1 MLLNYQIKQT
11 SNVDLDNKNEIIFV
25 IHGLFGSLSNL
36 STLAKDLQSHYHVI
50 LIDVRNHGKS
60 PQSHSMS
67 YPEMVEDIFE
77 LADHLEIEKFSIVGH
92 SMGGKIAMGCAL
104 THPERIKSIVIADIA
119 PVSYEDKHSEV
130 FNGLLLLNFKKI
142 QNRMQASEQLSRY
155 IDSPEVR
162 QFLLKSLQKKG
173 NDFAFLFNLRALA
186 DNYMHIRG
194 WPYINKTFEHP
205 ALFIKGGSSDY
216 ILPVHQKS
224 IMDQFPNAHAK
235 IISNTGHWL
244 HAEKAKT
251 FNRLITD
258 FFKK

>member
-11 SNVDLDNKNEIIFV
+11 SNVDLDNKTEIIFV

-36 STLAKDLQSHYHVI
+36 STLAKDLQSQYHVI

-60 PQSHSMS
+60 PQNKSMS
-67 YPEMVEDIFE
+67 YPEMVEDVIE
-77 LADHLEIEKFSIVGH
+77 LADHLKIEQFSIVGH

-104 THPERIKSIVIADIA
+104 SHPERISSIVIADIA

-142 QNRMQASEQLSRY
+142 KNRMEASEQLSRY

-186 DNYMHIRG
+186 DNYIHIRE
-194 WPYINKTFEHP
+194 WPYRDKIFDKP

-216 ILPVHQKS
+216 ILPMHQKT
-224 IMDQFPNAHAK
+224 IMTQFPNAHAK
-235 IISNTGHWL
+235 IIANTGHWL
-244 HAEKAKT
+244 HAEKAIT
-251 FNRLITD
+251 FNRLVSD